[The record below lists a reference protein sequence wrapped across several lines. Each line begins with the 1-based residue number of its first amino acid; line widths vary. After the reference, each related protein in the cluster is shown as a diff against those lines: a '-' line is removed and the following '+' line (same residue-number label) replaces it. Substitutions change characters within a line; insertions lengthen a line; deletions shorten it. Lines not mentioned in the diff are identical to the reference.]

1 MNDLPYFTAIGA
13 WGDVFA
19 CYARICLMMKETGLP
34 KANILHYGFD
44 PHIKDFLEY
53 QDNIEEVLHLVPD
66 SLGAY
71 DDVIAE
77 ANTGSMDWINELKG
91 WAHLNHNLMI
101 MGHTTHDIISK
112 KIINRHFDYRIPPS
126 SVPLPLHSVLFN
138 PYSFQSCSFRAHWPF
153 MPNVLRFLLD
163 ETDWHVVLVG
173 QEKTFN
179 TNGEYWDFP
188 MIVDHPEVTNLVGKT
203 ESMFEVLAIAEDCEA
218 IISTSNCL
226 SLWSI
231 IADKPSIVLMNSK
244 LTDPFVIGHEY
255 WKEWVETEP
264 NKCVYYDQNFDQFRK
279 AYQGWNVS

>member
-19 CYARICLMMKETGLP
+19 CYARICLLMKKVGLP

-53 QDNIEEVLHLVPD
+53 QDNVEEVVYVEAE
-66 SLGAY
+66 SLEAY
-71 DDVIAE
+71 EKVVAE
-77 ANTGSMDWINELKG
+77 ANTCSDHWIYDVCDIPPNRVTLG
-91 WAHLNHNLMI
+91 NLD
-101 MGHTTHDIISK
+101 HDIISK
-112 KIINRHFDYRIPPS
+112 KIINRNFDYQVPPS
-126 SVPLPLHSVLFN
+126 NVSIPLHSVLFN
-138 PYSFQSCSFRAHWPF
+138 PYSFQSCSLRTHWPF
-153 MPNVLRFLLD
+153 MPNVLKFLLD

-173 QEKTFN
+173 QKMTYN

-188 MIVDHPEVTNLVGKT
+188 LIVDHPEVTNLVGKT

-218 IISTSNCL
+218 IITTSNCL

-231 IADKPSIVLMNSK
+231 ISNKPSIVLMNSK
-244 LTDPFVIGHEY
+244 LSKPFVLGHEY
-255 WKEWVETEP
+255 WKEWIETKP

-279 AYQGWNVS
+279 VYKGWNVS